1 LPNNYDI
8 ILSSTMKRIASI
20 QPTSLSWQ
28 PLLLN
33 GLIALIGGVGLF
45 LVSIVLANLFLS
57 VTYSGRIYPKVRV
70 GGVDVSGLS
79 LEQARQKIEQ
89 NLLYSQKG
97 RIILQDNERVWA
109 FAPSEVGFFLDAQQ
123 SALVAY
129 RLGREGDLWTR
140 LFTPLQIWLR
150 GASLSPRMTYDERK
164 ALAVLQAIAAEIN
177 VPTVEASLQI
187 RDLEVQALPGR
198 VGRSLDYESSLT
210 SLRNQLLTLTDGIV
224 RLSVKEQPPEI
235 LDLSSQAETVRAILR
250 SALVL
255 QVPAMGEEETREWR
269 FEPAELVRMLKIERL
284 QTSSGA
290 TVRIGFQEE
299 LLQAQLEKI
308 AKETNRSPENARF
321 IFNDETR
328 QLEVIQTAI
337 IGRTLNIPKSL
348 QTIEQKLLQ
357 GEHRIELVM
366 DTKPPQI
373 GDTVTAEQL
382 GIRELV
388 SSYTS
393 YFYGSSAE
401 RIQNIQ
407 TAAARFHGVLVAPGE
422 TFSMAEK
429 LGDVSLDNGYAE
441 ALIIYGD
448 RTIKGVGGG
457 VCQVSTTLFRTAF
470 FGGYPIIE
478 RHSHAYRVSYYEQ
491 TRSGGIDTSLAGLD
505 ATVFVPVVDFKFK
518 NDTPYWLLMETY
530 VNAPARTLTWKF
542 YSTSDGRVVEWQT
555 SGLQFI
561 VEPPEPLFQENP
573 ELAPNEIRQI
583 DWAAEGADVTILRT
597 VYKDGQIYFQDQFK
611 THYLPWRAV
620 YEYGPGTA
628 PEVLAAFLNN

>member
-1 LPNNYDI
+1 
-8 ILSSTMKRIASI
+8 MKRIASI

-628 PEVLAAFLNN
+628 PEVLAAFLNNLN

>member
-1 LPNNYDI
+1 
-8 ILSSTMKRIASI
+8 MKRTATLNG
-20 QPTSLSWQ
+20 TSLSWESY
-28 PLLLN
+28 LLQ
-33 GLIALIGGVGLF
+33 GLIALTGGIGLLIMLF
-45 LVSIVLANLFLS
+45 LLGSILLS
-57 VTYSGRIYPKVRV
+57 VLYNGRIYPNVRV
-70 GGVDVSGLS
+70 AGVDLSGMT
-79 LEQARQKIEQ
+79 LEEAKQALQQ
-89 NLLYSQKG
+89 NLRYPQTGK
-97 RIILQDNERVWA
+97 IILQDGERIWV
-109 FAPSEVGFFLDAQQ
+109 FHPSEVGFSLDAQK
-123 SALVAY
+123 SAVSAYLV
-129 RLGREGDLWTR
+129 GREGAVWTR
-140 LFTPLQIWLR
+140 LFTPIEIWLA

-164 ALAVLQAIAAEIN
+164 AQAVLQAIAADIY
-177 VPTVEASLQI
+177 VPVTEASLQI
-187 RDLEVQALPGR
+187 RDLEVEALPGKI
-198 VGRSLDYESSLT
+198 GRSLDFAASLAA
-210 SLRNQLLTLTDGIV
+210 LRNQLLTLTDGV
-224 RLSVKEQPPEI
+224 VPLTVKEQPPEI
-235 LDLSSQAETVRAILR
+235 LDLSAQAETLRRILN
-250 SALVL
+250 APLVL
-255 QVPAMGEEETREWR
+255 QLTESDGTDSLQWR
-269 FEPAELVRMLKIERL
+269 YEP
-284 QTSSGA
+284 T
-290 TVRIGFQEE
+290 E
-299 LLQAQLEKI
+299 LLRMISIQRVQTEAGAVVQIGLQKELWQAQLEKI
-308 AKETNRSPENARF
+308 AQEINRNPENAHF

-328 QLEVIQTAI
+328 QLEVIQPAV
-337 IGRTLNIPKSL
+337 IGRTLNLEKSL
-348 QTIEQKLLQ
+348 QAIEQKLLQ
-357 GEHRIELVM
+357 GEHRVDLIV
-366 DTKPPQI
+366 DTQAPQI
-373 GDTVTAEQL
+373 GDTATAEEL

-441 ALIIYGD
+441 ALIIFGD

-470 FGGYPIIE
+470 FGGYPIVE

-491 TRSGGIDTSLAGLD
+491 TRSGSIDTKLAGLD

-555 SGLQFI
+555 SGLQYV

-573 ELAPNEIRQI
+573 ELAPNEIRQV

-597 VYKDGQIYFQDQFK
+597 VYKDGQIYFQDRFF

-620 YEYGPGTA
+620 YEYGPGTD
-628 PEVLAAFLNN
+628 PEVLAAFIKNLN